1 MPTGRARGALL
12 EPTLDPPERTRHPAQ
27 GGGVG
32 PDRLRKARL
41 GLAGLLV
48 AVVVFIQAGWFL
60 VVLTAPDPLD
70 AAYRDWIQFHRTGE
84 RVVAGAYD
92 QLYPGD
98 FLDDGR
104 PELDDGLYFL
114 YPPFVAW
121 VTVPL
126 GLLPP
131 LGAYAACVLL
141 VIGVT
146 VGATLAYLRAFRV
159 EGERGLFAVLGTV
172 ASAPWNAAV
181 ILGHLSATLVAPGVL
196 ATLAWRAGRPFLA
209 GGTLGLLL
217 AKPNWGLPVL
227 ALLAVGRRW
236 RMLAGALATGL
247 ALWALA
253 LPFGV
258 DVWGDWLRTMVGY
271 RALITDGTLP
281 WRQATLF
288 ASLQSILGRT
298 GSDPLVVGLWFV
310 LGGTLFAGTMGA
322 WLHRGREAVLL
333 PRLIGVALLA
343 VVATNPYAHFY
354 DALLPLPAALLLWAA
369 PETWSRPGAL
379 RAARILLGLTWA
391 WMPLQYLVW
400 MEAAPS
406 LTGIG
411 FSAWLAAE
419 LTDLRAGR
427 GALSA

>member
-1 MPTGRARGALL
+1 
-12 EPTLDPPERTRHPAQ
+12 
-27 GGGVG
+27 
-32 PDRLRKARL
+32 
-41 GLAGLLV
+41 
-48 AVVVFIQAGWFL
+48 
-60 VVLTAPDPLD
+60 
-70 AAYRDWIQFHRTGE
+70 
-84 RVVAGAYD
+84 
-92 QLYPGD
+92 
-98 FLDDGR
+98 
-104 PELDDGLYFL
+104 
-114 YPPFVAW
+114 
-121 VTVPL
+121 
-126 GLLPP
+126 
-131 LGAYAACVLL
+131 

-159 EGERGLFAVLGTV
+159 DGERRLFAVLGTV

-196 ATLAWRAGRPFLA
+196 ATLAWRAGRPFRA
-209 GGTLGLLL
+209 GAALGLLL
-217 AKPNWGLPVL
+217 AKPNWGVPML

-236 RMLAGALATGL
+236 RMLAGAAAMGL
-247 ALWALA
+247 VLWALA

-258 DVWGDWLRTMVGY
+258 DVWGDWVRTMAGY

-288 ASLQSILGRT
+288 ASLQSLLGRT

-310 LGGTLFAGTMGA
+310 LGGSLFAGTLAA
-322 WLHRGREAVLL
+322 WLRRGGEAAVL
-333 PRLIGVALLA
+333 PRLMGVGLLA

-369 PETWSRPGAL
+369 PGTWSRPGAL
-379 RAARILLGLTWA
+379 RLARVLLGLTWA

-411 FSAWLAAE
+411 FSAWLAVE
-419 LTDLRAGR
+419 LTDLHLGR
-427 GALSA
+427 GLVSP

>member
-1 MPTGRARGALL
+1 MPSGRARGALL
-12 EPTLDPPERTRHPAQ
+12 EPTLDPDERTSPPVPD
-27 GGGVG
+27 GGTGG
-32 PDRLRKARL
+32 DRLRKARL

-48 AVVVFIQAGWFL
+48 GVVVFLQVGWFL
-60 VVLTAPDPLD
+60 VVFTAPDPLD

-84 RVVAGAYD
+84 RVLDGAYD

-98 FLDDGR
+98 FVDDGR
-104 PELDDGLYFL
+104 PEFDDGLYFL

-121 VTVPL
+121 ATVPL

-131 LGAYAACVLL
+131 LGAYAGCVLL

-146 VGATLAYLRAFRV
+146 VGATLAYLRSFRV
-159 EGERGLFAVLGTV
+159 VGERRLFSVLGTV

-196 ATLAWRAGRPFLA
+196 ATLAWRAGRPFGA
-209 GGTLGLLL
+209 GGALGLLL
-217 AKPNWGLPVL
+217 AKPNWGVPML

-236 RMLAGALATGL
+236 RMLAGAVATGL
-247 ALWALA
+247 VLWALA

-258 DVWGDWLRTMVGY
+258 DVWGEWVRTMAGY

-310 LGGTLFAGTMGA
+310 LGGSLFAGTMAA
-322 WLHRGREAVLL
+322 WLRRGGEAALL
-333 PRLIGVALLA
+333 PRLIGVGLLA

-379 RAARILLGLTWA
+379 RLARVLLGLTWA

-411 FSAWLAAE
+411 FSAWLAVEIA
-419 LTDLRAGR
+419 DLHTGR
-427 GALSA
+427 GPVSA

>member
-1 MPTGRARGALL
+1 MPSGRARGAPL
-12 EPTLDPPERTRHPAQ
+12 EPTPDPDERTSPPVRD
-27 GGGVG
+27 GGVG
-32 PDRLRKARL
+32 GSGLRKARL

-48 AVVVFIQAGWFL
+48 AIVVFLQAGWFL
-60 VVLTAPDPLD
+60 SVLMAPDPLD

-84 RVVAGAYD
+84 RVLAGTYD

-98 FLDDGR
+98 FVDDGR
-104 PELDDGLYFL
+104 PEFDDGLYFL

-131 LGAYAACVLL
+131 LGAYAACVLI

-146 VGATLAYLRAFRV
+146 LGATLAYLRAFRV
-159 EGERGLFAVLGTV
+159 EGEGRLFAVLGTI

-196 ATLAWRAGRPFLA
+196 ATLAWRAGHPFRA
-209 GGTLGLLL
+209 GGALGLLL
-217 AKPNWGLPVL
+217 AKPNWGVPVL

-236 RMLAGALATGL
+236 RMLAGAAAMGL
-247 ALWALA
+247 LLWALA

-258 DVWGDWLRTMVGY
+258 DVWGDWVRTMTGY

-310 LGGTLFAGTMGA
+310 LGGSLFAGTMGA
-322 WLHRGREAVLL
+322 WLWRGREAALL

-369 PETWSRPGAL
+369 PETWSRPGTL
-379 RAARILLGLTWA
+379 RLARLLLGLTWL
-391 WMPLQYLVW
+391 WMPFQYLVW

-411 FSAWLAAE
+411 FSAWLAVE
-419 LTDLRAGR
+419 LADLRVGR
-427 GALSA
+427 GLVTA